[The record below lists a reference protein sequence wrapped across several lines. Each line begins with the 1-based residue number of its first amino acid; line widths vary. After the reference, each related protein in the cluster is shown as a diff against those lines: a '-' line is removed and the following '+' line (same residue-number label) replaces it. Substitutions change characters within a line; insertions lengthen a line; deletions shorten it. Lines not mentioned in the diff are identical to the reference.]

1 MKMPPQHHSPQPKP
15 PAVPDP
21 LPSDYPED
29 LVSLDAQLSQMA
41 SRQDLPEGLVD
52 RVFTSSRVYLAAP
65 ADLVALKPE
74 RVSTPHFGM
83 RALRTMW
90 SGRLAMAASLA
101 VAFLTTIMLM
111 RLPLTMVES
120 TTPVTVLVNDLDWPD
135 GEPVFIEDEV
145 AYLFETEDLTSHD
158 DLADDI
164 QSILAEL
171 EM

>member
-1 MKMPPQHHSPQPKP
+1 MKMPPLHHSPHPKP
-15 PAVPDP
+15 PAVSDP

-29 LVSLDAQLSQMA
+29 LISLDAQISQMA
-41 SRQDLPEGLVD
+41 AEQNLPEGLTD
-52 RVFTSSRVYLAAP
+52 RVFAASRVHLAASDDRTATIP
-65 ADLVALKPE
+65 DRLH
-74 RVSTPHFGM
+74 RPHFGV
-83 RALRTMW
+83 RVLRTMW

-111 RLPLTMVES
+111 RLPLTKME
-120 TTPVTVLVNDLDWPD
+120 TAIPATVLVSDLDWPD

-158 DLADDI
+158 NLADDI